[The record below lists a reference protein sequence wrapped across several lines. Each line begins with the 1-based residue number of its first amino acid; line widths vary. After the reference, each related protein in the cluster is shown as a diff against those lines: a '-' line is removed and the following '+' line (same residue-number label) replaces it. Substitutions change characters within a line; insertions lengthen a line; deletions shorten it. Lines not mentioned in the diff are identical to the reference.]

1 MLLKTPEMHEED
13 SVASLT
19 IAFINMQYL
28 IINEGVPVSSYF
40 CKKHTTVMPF

>member
-1 MLLKTPEMHEED
+1 MHEED

-28 IINEGVPVSSYF
+28 IINGVPVSSYF
-40 CKKHTTVMPF
+40 L